1 LAADCPTL
9 VPVIVALQQGH
20 GFGSKRYQR
29 RETASTLDEK
39 QADDSLATSI
49 AAGSME
55 RMPLVQ
61 LPHQTERI
69 GHRDVL
75 FDGKHD
81 TDQQCAM
88 RFDEVT

>member
-1 LAADCPTL
+1 L
-9 VPVIVALQQGH
+9 
-20 GFGSKRYQR
+20 
-29 RETASTLDEK
+29 EEK

-61 LPHQTERI
+61 LPHQIERI

-75 FDGKHD
+75 FGKIMIELNN
-81 TDQQCAM
+81 AP
-88 RFDEVT
+88 